1 MVKMFMKITRPFLK
15 FILWKKNLFPESM
28 KIVDVFEW
36 TKEFYED
43 FDMEYA
49 IKLSELFK
57 LNIKK
62 K

>member
-1 MVKMFMKITRPFLK
+1 
-15 FILWKKNLFPESM
+15 M
-28 KIVDVFEW
+28 KIVDVFKW
-36 TKEFYED
+36 TKEFYKD

-62 K
+62 KVKIYQQDINQ

>member
-1 MVKMFMKITRPFLK
+1 MKITRPFLK
-15 FILWKKNLFPESM
+15 FILWKKKSFPESM